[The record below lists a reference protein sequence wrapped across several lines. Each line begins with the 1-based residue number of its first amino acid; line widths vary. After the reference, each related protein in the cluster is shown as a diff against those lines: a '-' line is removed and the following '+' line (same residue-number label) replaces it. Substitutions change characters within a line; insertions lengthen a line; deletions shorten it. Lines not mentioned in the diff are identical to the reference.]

1 MKKTFMKLK
10 ILTLLEDSCDVE
22 YRQPL
27 AEEMLING
35 SVFIYSLTPQT
46 GTFAEFSEMTFA
58 GKIAQFSLNHHWVD
72 VVFDRYKPDG
82 FKAYTRESRA
92 KMLSDNVW

>member
-1 MKKTFMKLK
+1 MKLK

-46 GTFAEFSEMTFA
+46 GTFAKFS
-58 GKIAQFSLNHHWVD
+58 
-72 VVFDRYKPDG
+72 
-82 FKAYTRESRA
+82 
-92 KMLSDNVW
+92 

>member
-1 MKKTFMKLK
+1 MVS
-10 ILTLLEDSCDVE
+10 LLEDSCDVE

-46 GTFAEFSEMTFA
+46 GTFETFIRNNNNKSELLGLLA
-58 GKIAQFSLNHHWVD
+58 KG
-72 VVFDRYKPDG
+72 
-82 FKAYTRESRA
+82 TRTIY
-92 KMLSDNVW
+92 NGII

>member
-1 MKKTFMKLK
+1 MKLK
-10 ILTLLEDSCDVE
+10 ILTLLEDSCDIE

-27 AEEMLING
+27 TEEMLIDG

-46 GTFAEFSEMTFA
+46 GRFAEFSEMTSA

-72 VVFDRYKPDG
+72 VVFDRYKPG
-82 FKAYTRESRA
+82 GLKAYTRESRA
-92 KMLSDNVW
+92 KGKRY